1 MRLPLPSPKAAIV
14 PEQLRRYYGDILMIT
29 EFIHLYGKFL
39 SQDTELKCSPGTL
52 FMIQSLGHLTALKKT
67 PKNSCVNR
75 INNICDFNKM
85 NYNYNSR
92 IYMLL

>member
-1 MRLPLPSPKAAIV
+1 VRLPLPSPKAAIV

-52 FMIQSLGHLTALKKT
+52 FIIQSLGHLTALKKPRKT
-67 PKNSCVNR
+67 R